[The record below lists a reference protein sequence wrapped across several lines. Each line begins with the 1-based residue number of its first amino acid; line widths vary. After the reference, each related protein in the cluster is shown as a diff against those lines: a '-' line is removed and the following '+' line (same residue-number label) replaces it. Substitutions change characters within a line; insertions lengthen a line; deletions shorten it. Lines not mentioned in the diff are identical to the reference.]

1 MDIRSDSFLQ
11 TASAMSQI
19 ANAAFLL
26 TNIGDAQMSITA
38 RTFSCGCTTAELTK
52 STYAPGEGGEFVAK
66 FKVGGREGFRPR
78 PFR

>member
-1 MDIRSDSFLQ
+1 
-11 TASAMSQI
+11 
-19 ANAAFLL
+19 
-26 TNIGDAQMSITA
+26 MSITA